1 MKRRFSRDRQ
11 DHQAPLSNH
20 THEILTKLSRLAL
33 LYAAEEPEHIAIV
46 RLYRDQIK
54 AGALTPPKEA
64 APGAQDRP
72 EERWVLQLG
81 YRRLDEAWID
91 AETTRLTRRSLP
103 LPSNGSS
110 PNA

>member
-1 MKRRFSRDRQ
+1 MKRRFSRDLQ
-11 DHQAPLSNH
+11 DNQAPLSNR

-54 AGALTPPKEA
+54 TGALSPTPTTHK
-64 APGAQDRP
+64 APNRP

-81 YRRLDEAWID
+81 YRRLDEAWVD

-103 LPSNGSS
+103 ANGSS

>member
-1 MKRRFSRDRQ
+1 MKRRFLRDLQ
-11 DHQAPLSNH
+11 DNQAPATSGAH
-20 THEILTKLSRLAL
+20 VILTKLSRLAL

-54 AGALTPPKEA
+54 TGALTPIHTAHK
-64 APGAQDRP
+64 APDRP

-81 YRRLDEAWID
+81 YRRLDEAWVD

-103 LPSNGSS
+103 TNGSS